1 MRQAP
6 TTFAGRTIPLED
18 YSPFRRLA
26 IVHGAMMGADAAMVV
41 ALADTVFFSVDP
53 QAARD
58 KVLLFLVISF
68 APFLVL
74 APLIG
79 PLLDRIAGGR
89 RAVIQFVGLSR
100 VVLSLA
106 MVPFVDS
113 VVLFPLVF
121 IALVLQKTYIV
132 SKSALVPSVV
142 RSEADLIEANSKL
155 GLISGIVGMVAV
167 LPAGI
172 IRLTPLASEGILV
185 YAAMLFVVAVVAS
198 TWLAADVV
206 ASKPAD
212 AQEQL
217 QLHSPAMQLG
227 SLVMVLL
234 RAVVGFV
241 FFLIAMVLKE
251 QGADLKTY
259 GTAVSAGAI
268 GTFLGNAVAVRVRR
282 RVNERLMLLG
292 SLGLSGIAGFVAAI
306 LGGNGGLVLLS
317 FSVTL
322 AAAIGRMGFEAILQK
337 EAPAANRGRAFAK
350 FETRFQF
357 GWAIAGLVPVV
368 FIMSGTVGALIVG
381 ILCTGGMLY
390 VVVLP
395 KVAPG
400 VTVTSLSGKAAD
412 RVRTRVHD
420 RRAKSEA
427 AKADALVAGQEVAGQ
442 EVAGQE
448 AAGHGVAGREEATAS
463 GAVDAGTEP
472 DERATDAVPPPPPA
486 APIEPGPPAEAW
498 PPPAP

>member
-6 TTFAGRTIPLED
+6 TTFAGRTIPLEG

-26 IVHGAMMGADAAMVV
+26 IVHAAMMGADAAMVV

-89 RAVIQFVGLSR
+89 RAVIAFVALSR
-100 VVLSLA
+100 IVLSVVMA
-106 MVPFVDS
+106 MFVDS

-121 IALVLQKTYIV
+121 VALVLQKTYVV

-142 RSEADLIEANSKL
+142 RSESDLIEANSKL

-167 LPAGI
+167 LPAGV
-172 IRLTPLASEGILV
+172 IRLTPLGSEGILV
-185 YAAMLFVVAVVAS
+185 YAGLIFTIALIAA
-198 TWLAADVV
+198 TWLPADVV
-206 ASKPAD
+206 ASHAAD
-212 AQEQL
+212 ADERLQL
-217 QLHSPAMQLG
+217 QSPAMQLG

-251 QGADLKTY
+251 QGADLATY

-268 GTFLGNAVAVRVRR
+268 GTFLGNAIAVRLRR
-282 RVNERLMLLG
+282 RVNERWMLLG
-292 SLGLSGIAGFVAAI
+292 SLVLSGGAGFGAAV
-306 LGGNGGLVLLS
+306 LGGTNGLVLLS
-317 FSVTL
+317 FCASL
-322 AAAIGRMGFEAILQK
+322 AGAVGRMGFEATLQK
-337 EAPAANRGRAFAK
+337 EAPAANRGRAFAS

-368 FIMSGTVGALIVG
+368 IVMSTTVGGVVVGAL
-381 ILCTGGMLY
+381 CGGALLY
-390 VVVLP
+390 VLVLP
-395 KVAPG
+395 RVAPG
-400 VTVTSLSGKAAD
+400 VTVTSLSEKAAD
-412 RVRTRVHD
+412 RVRSRVHH
-420 RRAKSEA
+420 RRA
-427 AKADALVAGQEVAGQ
+427 AKAEAKEAEANEAEARDADRETTAGETGETAP
-442 EVAGQE
+442 
-448 AAGHGVAGREEATAS
+448 AAET
-463 GAVDAGTEP
+463 GAAFD
-472 DERATDAVPPPPPA
+472 VPPPPPDPDS
-486 APIEPGPPAEAW
+486 APAPPPGTW
-498 PPPAP
+498 PPPAGGG

>member
-6 TTFAGRTIPLED
+6 TTFAGRSIPLED

-26 IVHGAMMGADAAMVV
+26 IVHAAMMGADAAMVV
-41 ALADTVFFSVDP
+41 ALADSVFFSVDP
-53 QAARD
+53 EAAREQ
-58 KVLLFLVISF
+58 VLLFLVISF

-100 VVLSLA
+100 VVLSIVMA
-106 MVPFVDS
+106 VFVDDI
-113 VVLFPLVF
+113 VLFPLVF
-121 IALVLQKTYIV
+121 IALVLQKTYVV

-142 RSEADLIEANSKL
+142 RSENDLIEANSKL
-155 GLISGIVGMVAV
+155 GLISGIIGMVAV

-172 IRLTPLASEGILV
+172 IRLTPLGSQGILV
-185 YAAMLFVVAVVAS
+185 YAALIFAAALVAA
-198 TWLAADVV
+198 TWLPADVV
-206 ASKPAD
+206 ASEAAD
-212 AQEQL
+212 DQEQL
-217 QLHSPAMQLG
+217 QLRSPAMQLG

-251 QGADLKTY
+251 QGADLATY

-282 RVNERLMLLG
+282 RLNERLMLLG
-292 SLGLSGIAGFVAAI
+292 SLGLSAAAGFSAAVV
-306 LGGNGGLVLLS
+306 GGNGGLIILS
-317 FSVTL
+317 FSASL

-337 EAPAANRGRAFAK
+337 EAPAANRGRAFAT

-368 FIMSGTVGALIVG
+368 IVMSGSVGALLVG
-381 ILCTGGMLY
+381 LLCGGGLLY
-390 VVVLP
+390 VLVLP

-400 VTVTSLSGKAAD
+400 VTITSLSGKATD

-420 RRAKSEA
+420 RRMVRSVRSE
-427 AKADALVAGQEVAGQ
+427 AKADAKVAKAKRSAADEVSSA
-442 EVAGQE
+442 
-448 AAGHGVAGREEATAS
+448 
-463 GAVDAGTEP
+463 P
-472 DERATDAVPPPPPA
+472 PPPPPA
-486 APIEPGPPAEAW
+486 AAPPPGVASPPAESW
-498 PPPAP
+498 PPPSA

>member
-1 MRQAP
+1 VREAP

-26 IVHGAMMGADAAMVV
+26 IVHAAMMGADAAMVV

-89 RAVIQFVGLSR
+89 RAMIQFVGISR
-100 VVLSLA
+100 VVLSIVMA
-106 MVPFVDS
+106 VFVDD

-142 RSEADLIEANSKL
+142 RSESDLIEANSKL

-172 IRLTPLASEGILV
+172 IRLTPLGSSGILV
-185 YAAMLFVVAVVAS
+185 YAALIFLVALVAA
-198 TWLAADVV
+198 TWLSADVV
-206 ASKPAD
+206 ASNAAD
-212 AQEQL
+212 DQEQL
-217 QLHSPAMQLG
+217 QLHSSAIQLG

-234 RAVVGFV
+234 RSVVGFV

-251 QGADLKTY
+251 QGADLATY

-282 RVNERLMLLG
+282 RLSERLMLLG
-292 SLGLSGIAGFVAAI
+292 SLGLSGVAGFAAAVV
-306 LGGNGGLVLLS
+306 GGTGGLVILS
-317 FSVTL
+317 FSASL

-337 EAPAANRGRAFAK
+337 EAPAANRGRAFAS

-368 FIMSGTVGALIVG
+368 IVMSGSVGALLVG
-381 ILCTGGMLY
+381 LLCAGGLLY
-390 VVVLP
+390 ALVLP

-400 VTVTSLSGKAAD
+400 VTITSLSGKAAG
-412 RVRTRVHD
+412 RLRTRVHD
-420 RRAKSEA
+420 RRT
-427 AKADALVAGQEVAGQ
+427 AKAEAKAHRADASDVAGES
-442 EVAGQE
+442 EP
-448 AAGHGVAGREEATAS
+448 GVVQGAS
-463 GAVDAGTEP
+463 ID
-472 DERATDAVPPPPPA
+472 VPPPPSDPA
-486 APIEPGPPAEAW
+486 SAPAPPPGTW
-498 PPPAP
+498 PPPPSSRY